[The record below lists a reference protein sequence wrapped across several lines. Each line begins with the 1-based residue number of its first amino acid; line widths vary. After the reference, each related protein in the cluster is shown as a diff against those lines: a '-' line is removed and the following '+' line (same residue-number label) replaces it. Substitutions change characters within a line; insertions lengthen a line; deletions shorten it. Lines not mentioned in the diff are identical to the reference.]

1 MDRNNTC
8 TEMLGGFK
16 PLFNRAKAILEPSS
30 PHARNAALLPF
41 LLHIHSSDSGHLHV
55 LASDFHF
62 NTWHALFNCDQLNQL
77 KETLGFKENFSIFL
91 EVLYKAFSSD
101 NVKIELGGPAS
112 AVGGKGATSAK
123 IKANASLLE
132 ISRDVCLSLE
142 LFKGQSASDAVGAL
156 ALDLYEA
163 YFTVNSRIAEVELLL
178 EEEKKKNTKL
188 LDALVQGKG
197 NSMRFCSRAVPND
210 PTWNEAQQSGLSP
223 SRHPSGATPANSL
236 FDISP
241 SAPMQSQ
248 LENFPSHT
256 LTLVSKHLK
265 HSTGRRRG
273 IGGPSNSSLKL
284 ALQNS
289 YARISKKSEKKD
301 GFITT
306 ANVSESQVPG
316 PIKASNSSGYSSEC
330 ESVPEILDSARDK
343 SKYREI
349 DTDILAKIEAGG
361 ENRSLKTDL
370 WARRHY
376 LEWRKFEGLPQIDI
390 EELPLPEFAE
400 SLVKFFCMVKKRN
413 GDLFPSDSLKAMF
426 RAFGRILQFHYKRLA
441 VLGSY
446 NGPIVDASKD
456 ALFEKARL
464 ACIEAMKHSLAHG
477 ANQKKRKRTIEDHC
491 LPEEEILQH
500 PDNQPSTPQGLSRRI
515 CYYAIHKFNINGDM
529 ELYNTT
535 DVEFQRILNEEGKV
549 FWQYDEGQAVKYKN
563 KTSFREIKCCGEKDV
578 VDCFDKYFTSLPA
591 KPLESEPRRLFLA
604 PIKRPTSTVWFRHQ
618 NIGVRTLLKWYK
630 QMCCPECN
638 PVLDA
643 ANCSSDQQ
651 SEPLLRTSCSTATD
665 SNGPRSR
672 TNLDISSVNASAVGP
687 ISMAE
692 KHSTDFD
699 NSVEISSDSDAD
711 SVNSKDGNEIEM
723 SVLTSHAESNSKDL
737 RNHASSDIEE
747 ISL

>member
-1 MDRNNTC
+1 MEGNNTWA
-8 TEMLGGFK
+8 EMLGGFK
-16 PLFNRAKAILEPSS
+16 PLFNRAKAMLEPSS
-30 PHARNAALLPF
+30 PHGRNAALLPF

-62 NTWHALFNCDQLNQL
+62 NTCHALFNCDQLNQL

-91 EVLYKAFSSD
+91 EVLYKAFASD

-123 IKANASLLE
+123 IKANASLLG
-132 ISRDVCLSLE
+132 ISRDICLSLE

-163 YFTVNSRIAEVELLL
+163 YFTENRRIAEVELLL
-178 EEEKKKNTKL
+178 EEEKKKNAKI
-188 LDALVQGKG
+188 LDAIVQGKG
-197 NSMRFCSRAVPND
+197 NSMHFFPHVVPNE
-210 PTWNEAQQSGLSP
+210 PTWNEAQQSESSP
-223 SRHPSGATPANSL
+223 SAHPTDATPANSL

-241 SAPMQSQ
+241 SAPMQPQ

-256 LTLVSKHLK
+256 LSSESKHLK
-265 HSTGRRRG
+265 HSTSRRRR
-273 IGGPSNSSLKL
+273 IGGPCNSSLKL

-289 YARISKKSEKKD
+289 YARNSKKTEKKD

-306 ANVSESQVPG
+306 PNFSESQVAG
-316 PIKASNSSGYSSEC
+316 PMKASNSTGYSSEC
-330 ESVPEILDSARDK
+330 ESVPEILDSAREK
-343 SKYREI
+343 SKYRDI

-426 RAFGRILQFHYKRLA
+426 RAFTRILQLHYKRLA

-446 NGPIVDASKD
+446 NDPIVDASKD

-477 ANQKKRKRTIEDHC
+477 ANQKKRKRTVEDHC
-491 LPEEEILQH
+491 LPEEQILQH

-563 KTSFREIKCCGEKDV
+563 KTSFRDIKCCGEKDV

-604 PIKRPTSTVWFRHQ
+604 PIKRPTSTVWYRHQ

-630 QMCCPECN
+630 QMCCPECH
-638 PVLDA
+638 PVLDTS
-643 ANCSSDQQ
+643 NCSTDQQ
-651 SEPLLRTSCSTATD
+651 PEPLLRTSCSTAGD
-665 SNGPRSR
+665 GDGPRSR
-672 TNLDISSVNASAVGP
+672 TNLNMSSLNASAVGP

-692 KHSTDFD
+692 KHSPHFD

-711 SVNSKDGNEIEM
+711 SVNSKDDNEIEM

-737 RNHASSDIEE
+737 RNHASSDIDE

>member
-1 MDRNNTC
+1 MEGNNTWA
-8 TEMLGGFK
+8 EMLGGFK
-16 PLFNRAKAILEPSS
+16 PLFNRAKAMLEPSS

-62 NTWHALFNCDQLNQL
+62 NTCHALFNCDQLNQL

-91 EVLYKAFSSD
+91 EVLYKAFASD

-123 IKANASLLE
+123 IKANASLLG
-132 ISRDVCLSLE
+132 ISRDICLSLE

-163 YFTVNSRIAEVELLL
+163 YFTENRHIAEVELLL
-178 EEEKKKNTKL
+178 EEEKKKNAKI
-188 LDALVQGKG
+188 LDAIVQGKG
-197 NSMRFCSRAVPND
+197 NSMHFFPHVVPNE
-210 PTWNEAQQSGLSP
+210 PTWNEAQQSGSSP
-223 SRHPSGATPANSL
+223 SAHPTDATPANSL

-241 SAPMQSQ
+241 SAPMQPQ

-256 LTLVSKHLK
+256 LSSESKHLK
-265 HSTGRRRG
+265 HSTSRRRR
-273 IGGPSNSSLKL
+273 IGGPCNSSLKL

-289 YARISKKSEKKD
+289 YARNSKKTEKKD

-306 ANVSESQVPG
+306 PNFSESQVAG
-316 PIKASNSSGYSSEC
+316 PMKASNSTGYSSEC
-330 ESVPEILDSARDK
+330 ESVPENLDSAREK
-343 SKYREI
+343 SKYRDI

-426 RAFGRILQFHYKRLA
+426 RAFTRILQLHYKRLA

-446 NGPIVDASKD
+446 NDPIVDASKD

-477 ANQKKRKRTIEDHC
+477 ANQKRKRTVEDHC

-500 PDNQPSTPQGLSRRI
+500 PDNQSSTPQGLSRRI
-515 CYYAIHKFNINGDM
+515 CYYAIHKFNIIGDM

-563 KTSFREIKCCGEKDV
+563 KTSFRDIKCCGEKDV

-604 PIKRPTSTVWFRHQ
+604 PIKRPTSTVWYRHQ

-630 QMCCPECN
+630 QMCCPDCH
-638 PVLDA
+638 PVLDTS
-643 ANCSSDQQ
+643 NCSTDQQ
-651 SEPLLRTSCSTATD
+651 PEPLLRTSCSTAGD
-665 SNGPRSR
+665 GDGPRSR
-672 TNLDISSVNASAVGP
+672 TNLNMSSLNASAVGP

-692 KHSTDFD
+692 NHSPHFD

-711 SVNSKDGNEIEM
+711 SVNSKDDNEIEM

-737 RNHASSDIEE
+737 RNHASSDIDE

>member
-1 MDRNNTC
+1 MEGNNTWA
-8 TEMLGGFK
+8 EMLGGFK
-16 PLFNRAKAILEPSS
+16 PLFNRAKAMLEPSS

-62 NTWHALFNCDQLNQL
+62 NTCHALFNCDQLNQL

-91 EVLYKAFSSD
+91 EVLYKAFASD

-123 IKANASLLE
+123 IKANASLLG
-132 ISRDVCLSLE
+132 ISRDICLSLE

-163 YFTVNSRIAEVELLL
+163 YFTENRHIAEVELLL
-178 EEEKKKNTKL
+178 EEEKKKNAKI
-188 LDALVQGKG
+188 LDAIVQGKG
-197 NSMRFCSRAVPND
+197 NSMHFFPHVVPNE
-210 PTWNEAQQSGLSP
+210 PTWNEAQQSGSSP
-223 SRHPSGATPANSL
+223 SAHPTDATPANSL

-241 SAPMQSQ
+241 SAPMQPQ

-256 LTLVSKHLK
+256 LSSESKHLK
-265 HSTGRRRG
+265 HSTSRRRR
-273 IGGPSNSSLKL
+273 IGGPCNSSLKL

-289 YARISKKSEKKD
+289 YARNSKKTEKKD

-306 ANVSESQVPG
+306 PNFSESQVAG
-316 PIKASNSSGYSSEC
+316 PMKASNSTGYSSEC
-330 ESVPEILDSARDK
+330 ESVPENLDSAREK
-343 SKYREI
+343 SKYRDI

-426 RAFGRILQFHYKRLA
+426 RAFTRILQLHYKRLA

-446 NGPIVDASKD
+446 NDPIVDASKD

-477 ANQKKRKRTIEDHC
+477 ANQKRKRTVEDHC

-500 PDNQPSTPQGLSRRI
+500 PDNQSSTPQGLSRRI

-563 KTSFREIKCCGEKDV
+563 KTSFRDIKCCGEKDV

-604 PIKRPTSTVWFRHQ
+604 PIKKPTSTVWYRHQ

-630 QMCCPECN
+630 QMCCPDCH
-638 PVLDA
+638 PVLDTS
-643 ANCSSDQQ
+643 NCSTDQQ
-651 SEPLLRTSCSTATD
+651 PEPLLRTSCSTAGD
-665 SNGPRSR
+665 GDGPRSR
-672 TNLDISSVNASAVGP
+672 TNLNMSSLNASAVGP

-692 KHSTDFD
+692 NHSPHFD

-711 SVNSKDGNEIEM
+711 SVNSKDDNEIEM

-737 RNHASSDIEE
+737 RNHASSDIDE

>member
-1 MDRNNTC
+1 MEGNNTWA
-8 TEMLGGFK
+8 EMLGGFK
-16 PLFNRAKAILEPSS
+16 PLFNRAKAMLEPSS

-62 NTWHALFNCDQLNQL
+62 NTCHALFNCDQLNQL

-91 EVLYKAFSSD
+91 EVLYKAFASD

-123 IKANASLLE
+123 IKANASLLG
-132 ISRDVCLSLE
+132 ISRDICLSLE

-163 YFTVNSRIAEVELLL
+163 YFTENRHIAEVELLL
-178 EEEKKKNTKL
+178 EEEKKKNAKI
-188 LDALVQGKG
+188 LDAIVQGKG
-197 NSMRFCSRAVPND
+197 NSMHFFPHVVPNE
-210 PTWNEAQQSGLSP
+210 PTWNEAQQSGSSP
-223 SRHPSGATPANSL
+223 SAHPTDATPANSL

-241 SAPMQSQ
+241 SAPMQPQ

-256 LTLVSKHLK
+256 LSSESKHLK
-265 HSTGRRRG
+265 HSTSRRRR
-273 IGGPSNSSLKL
+273 IGGPCNSSLKL

-289 YARISKKSEKKD
+289 YARNSKKTEKKD

-306 ANVSESQVPG
+306 PNFSETQVAG
-316 PIKASNSSGYSSEC
+316 PMKASNSTGYSSEC
-330 ESVPEILDSARDK
+330 ESVPENLDSAREK
-343 SKYREI
+343 SKYRDI

-426 RAFGRILQFHYKRLA
+426 RAFTRILQLHYKRLA

-446 NGPIVDASKD
+446 NDPIVDASKD

-477 ANQKKRKRTIEDHC
+477 ANQKRKRTVEDHC

-500 PDNQPSTPQGLSRRI
+500 PDNQSSTPQGLSRRI

-563 KTSFREIKCCGEKDV
+563 KTSFRDIKCCGEKDV

-604 PIKRPTSTVWFRHQ
+604 PIKRPTSTVWYRHQ

-630 QMCCPECN
+630 QMCCPDCH
-638 PVLDA
+638 PVLDTS
-643 ANCSSDQQ
+643 NCSTDQQ
-651 SEPLLRTSCSTATD
+651 PEPLLRTSCSTAGD
-665 SNGPRSR
+665 GDGPRSR
-672 TNLDISSVNASAVGP
+672 TNLNMSSLNASAVGP

-692 KHSTDFD
+692 NHSPHFD

-711 SVNSKDGNEIEM
+711 SVNSKDDNEIEM

-737 RNHASSDIEE
+737 RNHASSDIDE